1 MKRAKP
7 TLEAHDTSAD
17 WHPEDIKAAVR
28 KTGIS
33 LDALGRANGYAQGS
47 IRKVLTEPTP
57 RAQMVVAERIGVRPQ
72 DIWPSRY
79 DAVSGEP
86 LSGFFST
93 GVLRSRP
100 AAPAQRQKGR
110 AA

>member
-1 MKRAKP
+1 MRAAKANP
-7 TLEAHDTSAD
+7 EARHSPAD

-47 IRKVLTEPTP
+47 IRTVLTQASP
-57 RAQMVVAERIGVRPQ
+57 RAQAIVAARLGVKPQ
-72 DIWPSRY
+72 VIWPSRY
-79 DAVSGEP
+79 DPQTGEP

-100 AAPAQRQKGR
+100 GAPAQRQNGE